1 MKTAITLLELLV
13 VIALVGIIAGVGW
26 PNLVDWNCRQELRN
40 DFEKFSLYL
49 NEVQSEAIRR
59 NKTTLVRVVTPQGS
73 AYLRPFLLQ
82 DKNCTITTRSQSLEN
97 QIPIHSFPP
106 ATRISSAGYQC
117 FYADGSAN
125 ANSYQFTRKCSDKS
139 YLYKI
144 QIFGA
149 TGLFEK
155 QKYNYTTKT
164 WSDL

>member
-1 MKTAITLLELLV
+1 MRSSITLVELLV
-13 VIALVGIIAGVGW
+13 VIALVGILAGVGY
-26 PNLVDWNCRQELRN
+26 PNLVDWNCRQDLRN

-49 NEVQSEAIRR
+49 NEVQSEAISR

-82 DKNCTITTRSQSLEN
+82 DKNCTVTTRSQSLEN
-97 QIPIHSFPP
+97 QIAIHSFPP
-106 ATRISSAGYQC
+106 ATRISSAGNQC
-117 FYADGSAN
+117 FYGDGSAD
-125 ANSYQFTRKCSDKS
+125 AGSFQFTRSCADKS
-139 YLYKI
+139 YLYKV

-149 TGLFEK
+149 PGLFEK

>member
-1 MKTAITLLELLV
+1 MKPAITLLELLV

-40 DFEKFSLYL
+40 DFEKFNNYL
-49 NEVQSEAIRR
+49 NEVQSEAISR
-59 NKTTLVRVVTPQGS
+59 NKTTLVRVVTPSGA

-82 DKNCTITTRSQSLEN
+82 DKNCTVTSRSQSLES
-97 QIPIHSFPP
+97 QIPIHSFPLK
-106 ATRISSAGYQC
+106 TRVSGYQYQC
-117 FYADGSAN
+117 FYGDGSADG
-125 ANSYQFTRKCSDKS
+125 NSYQFLRNCSDKS
-139 YLYKI
+139 YLYKV